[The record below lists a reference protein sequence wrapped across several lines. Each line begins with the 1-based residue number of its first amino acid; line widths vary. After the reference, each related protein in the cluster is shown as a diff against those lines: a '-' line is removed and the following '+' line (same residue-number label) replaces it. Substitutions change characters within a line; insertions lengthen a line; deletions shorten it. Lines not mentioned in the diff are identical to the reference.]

1 MIPRGITLDAART
14 RLSAMTRL
22 STGDPV
28 PPFEMTADD
37 GSVVS
42 SDSLAGSRYV
52 LFFYPKDDTPGCTAQ
67 ACGLR
72 DSWSRVTGTGIELF
86 GVSPDSA
93 KSHVKFREKYA
104 LPYRLLSD
112 DGHRVA
118 EAFGVWIEKKFAG
131 RTYYGN
137 ERSTFVVGPD
147 RRVERVLAQ
156 VKPGEHVEQLMEA
169 LAA

>member
-1 MIPRGITLDAART
+1 MT
-14 RLSAMTRL
+14 RLSA
-22 STGDPV
+22 GDPV
-28 PPFEMTADD
+28 PSFEMTADD

-42 SDSLAGSRYV
+42 SESLAGSRFV
-52 LFFYPKDDTPGCTAQ
+52 LYFYPKDDTPGCTAQ

-86 GVSPDSA
+86 GVSPDSVR
-93 KSHVKFREKYA
+93 SHVKFREKYA

-131 RTYYGN
+131 RTYFGN
-137 ERSTFVVGPD
+137 ERSTFVIGPD
-147 RRVERVLAQ
+147 GRIEHVLAL
-156 VKPGEHVEQLMEA
+156 VKASEHVEQLMAA
-169 LAA
+169 LTA